1 MSRVNTY
8 ADPLLDPFS
17 SFLLAAITIVSPS
30 IDTLWPNWSP
40 SAPSSA
46 VSLVR
51 CRYSTLPSFVVCASL
66 RRLLTGARSD
76 SGPVATAKIVP
87 GATTNAR
94 SARTTSDARVQ
105 REWSR
110 DEDDRPLQDPNP
122 DPGPSRRRRPRPSRA
137 AGGDLSGRYSR
148 REVRASDSRALTAVS
163 SASRG
168 AKVGVTDK
176 GRIPRPFAEVRPSG
190 ECRLRPG
197 VSRARRRAG
206 ASIA

>member
-8 ADPLLDPFS
+8 ADPLLVP
-17 SFLLAAITIVSPS
+17 LALSNLAPITIVSPS
-30 IDTLWPNWSP
+30 IDTLQPNRS
-40 SAPSSA
+40 SAAPSPA

-51 CRYSTLPSFVVCASL
+51 CRYLTPPSFVVCASL

-110 DEDDRPLQDPNP
+110 DEDERPLQDPNP
-122 DPGPSRRRRPRPSRA
+122 DPGPSRRRRSRPSRA

-148 REVRASDSRALTAVS
+148 REVRASDSRALTA
-163 SASRG
+163 ASRG

-176 GRIPRPFAEVRPSG
+176 GRMPRSFAEVRPSG
-190 ECRLRPG
+190 ECRLRPR

-206 ASIA
+206 ASVA